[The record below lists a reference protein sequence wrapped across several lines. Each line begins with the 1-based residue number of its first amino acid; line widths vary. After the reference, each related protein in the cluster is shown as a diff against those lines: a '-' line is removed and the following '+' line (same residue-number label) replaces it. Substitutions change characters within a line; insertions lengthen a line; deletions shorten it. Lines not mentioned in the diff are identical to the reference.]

1 MKFAYA
7 LFVLA
12 ATAGYVV
19 NGESYFRGANR
30 RRLAGCKTWPSSSC
44 LYNPWN
50 ENKFGDHNRVQT
62 RYYNGHHI
70 GRFDEDDDLDRW
82 NEGFSARRHLAG
94 CKTWPS
100 SSCLYNPWNENKFG
114 DHNRVQ
120 TRYYNGHHIGRFDED
135 DEVDFLPFFEQSD
148 EDDSIGHRPTKKCR
162 SSAARHTECN

>member
-30 RRLAGCKTWPSSSC
+30 RRLAGCKTWPSSTC
-44 LYNPWN
+44 LY
-50 ENKFGDHNRVQT
+50 T
-62 RYYNGHHI
+62 
-70 GRFDEDDDLDRW
+70 
-82 NEGFSARRHLAG
+82 
-94 CKTWPS
+94 
-100 SSCLYNPWNENKFG
+100 PWNENKFG